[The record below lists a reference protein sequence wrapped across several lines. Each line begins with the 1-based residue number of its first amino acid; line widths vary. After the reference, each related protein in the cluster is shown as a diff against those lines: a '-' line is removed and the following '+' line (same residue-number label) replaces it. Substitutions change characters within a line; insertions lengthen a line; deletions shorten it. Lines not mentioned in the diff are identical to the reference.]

1 MPSNER
7 DIVETERRSAGQAAH
22 TADRDRVAAR
32 AEERSM
38 LTQEELD
45 RRQEAI
51 GRRRRPAGPPL
62 QNPPASSGR
71 TAAEAADVPEDVPE
85 TECADP
91 PDHG

>member
-22 TADRDRVAAR
+22 SADRDRVAAR
-32 AEERSM
+32 AEERDM

-51 GRRRRPAGPPL
+51 GRTRRPAGPPL
-62 QNPPASSGR
+62 QDPPASSSR
-71 TAAEAADVPEDVPE
+71 TATEAADVPE

-91 PDHG
+91 PDQG